1 MSYHHH
7 RQQFNLLTNFLLTKD
22 DMTRLIS
29 LGSLAALFFS
39 STFVLNRAMS
49 LQGGHWAWTS
59 SLRFGF
65 MLIFLV
71 VLLLATQG
79 KKALVD
85 VKDVFLRHWRFWI
98 LSGSIGFGVF
108 YSLITFSSQY
118 AAGWIVATTWQ
129 TTILATPIVLIFF
142 GRKVPTKGLL
152 FTGII
157 FIGIILV
164 NIEHAALT
172 SLREVLFSALPV
184 LVAAFA
190 YPTGNQFV
198 WEARMG
204 HNPRIPKIDHP
215 VLENGF
221 ARVLLLTLGSIPF
234 WIVLLLLSS
243 PPAPSRGQLLSTAL
257 VALLSGVIATTLFLY
272 ARHLCRQPYEIAAV
286 DATQS
291 MEVVFSLLGEI
302 IFLGGKLPGPLGMA
316 GVALTII
323 GLIAYMRIQAN

>member
-1 MSYHHH
+1 MP
-7 RQQFNLLTNFLLTKD
+7 
-22 DMTRLIS
+22 RLIT

-65 MLIFLV
+65 MLIFLITI
-71 VLLLATQG
+71 LLVTQG
-79 KKALVD
+79 KKALTD

-118 AAGWIVATTWQ
+118 AAGWVVATTWQ

-142 GRKVPTKGLL
+142 GRKVPTKGLI

-157 FIGIILV
+157 FVGIILV

-184 LVAAFA
+184 LIAAFA
-190 YPTGNQFV
+190 YPIGNQLV
-198 WEARMG
+198 WEARTG

-215 VLENGF
+215 ILDNGF
-221 ARVLLLTLGSIPF
+221 ARVLLLTVGSIPF
-234 WIVLLLLSS
+234 WMMLLLLSS
-243 PPAPSRGQLLSTAL
+243 PPPPTSGQLLSTAL

-272 ARHLCRQPYEIAAV
+272 ARHLCHQPYEIAAV

-291 MEVVFSLLGEI
+291 MEVVFSLIGEI
-302 IFLGGKLPGPLGMA
+302 IFLSGALPGPLGLA

-323 GLIAYMRIQAN
+323 GLVAYMRSSAG

>member
-1 MSYHHH
+1 
-7 RQQFNLLTNFLLTKD
+7 
-22 DMTRLIS
+22 MTRLIAI
-29 LGSLAALFFS
+29 GSLAALFFS

-49 LQGGHWAWTS
+49 LHGGHWVWTA

-71 VLLLATQG
+71 ALLLITQG
-79 KKALVD
+79 KKSLVD
-85 VKDVFLRHWRFWI
+85 VKDIFIKHWLFWI
-98 LSGSIGFGVF
+98 LAGSIGFGVF

-118 AAGWIVATTWQ
+118 AAGWIIATTWQ

-142 GRKVPTKGLL
+142 GRKVPAKGLI

-172 SLREVLFSALPV
+172 SLRDVLFSALPV
-184 LVAAFA
+184 LIAAFA
-190 YPTGNQFV
+190 YPIGNQLV
-198 WEARMG
+198 WEARTG
-204 HNPRIPKIDHP
+204 QNSRIPKIDHP
-215 VLENGF
+215 ILENGF
-221 ARVLLLTLGSIPF
+221 ARVLLLTVGSLPF
-234 WIVLLLLSS
+234 WILLLLLNS
-243 PPAPSRGQLLSTAL
+243 PPAPTSGQLLSTAL

-272 ARHLCRQPYEIAAV
+272 ARHLCKQPYEIAAV

-291 MEVVFSLLGEI
+291 MEVVFSLIGEI
-302 IFLGGKLPGPLGMA
+302 IFLGGKLPGPLGFV

-323 GLIAYMRIQAN
+323 GLIFYMRMQAN

>member
-1 MSYHHH
+1 
-7 RQQFNLLTNFLLTKD
+7 
-22 DMTRLIS
+22 MTRLVA

-65 MLIFLV
+65 MLIFLII
-71 VLLLATQG
+71 LLLVTQG
-79 KKALVD
+79 WKALAD
-85 VKDVFLRHWRFWI
+85 VKNIFLKHWLFWI

-118 AAGWIVATTWQ
+118 AAGWVVATTWQ
-129 TTILATPIVLIFF
+129 TTILATPIVLILF
-142 GRKVPTKGLL
+142 GRKVPAKGLV

-190 YPTGNQFV
+190 YPIGNQLV
-198 WEARMG
+198 WEARVG

-215 VLENGF
+215 ILDNSF
-221 ARVLLLTLGSIPF
+221 ARVLLLTAGSLPF
-234 WIVLLLLSS
+234 WLILLLVSS
-243 PPAPSRGQLLSTAL
+243 PPPPTRGQLLSTAL

-272 ARHLCRQPYEIAAV
+272 ARHLCKQPYEIAAV

-291 MEVVFSLLGEI
+291 MEVIFSLIGEI
-302 IFLGGKLPGPLGMA
+302 IFLGAALPGPLGMA

-323 GLIAYMRIQAN
+323 GLAAYMGKQVN